1 MGLTKAEI
9 VERILRRSDFPR
21 KEVGDV
27 VDRVFER
34 IKSTLASGEKV
45 KLSGFG
51 NFMVHDKHARRGRNP
66 QTGEEIT
73 ITSRRVL
80 SFRPS
85 QILKDAV
92 NAKTPPP
99 ESGDDV

>member
-9 VERILRRSDFPR
+9 VERILRRTDIPR
-21 KEVGDV
+21 KDVGDV

-34 IKSTLASGEKV
+34 IKATLASGEKV

-51 NFMVHDKHARRGRNP
+51 NFIVHDKRARRGRNP

-85 QILKDAV
+85 QILRDAV
-92 NAKTPPP
+92 NAHTTPPDSR
-99 ESGDDV
+99 EDA